1 MEQVVAY
8 YKAGKRKM
16 KTLIRI
22 VQVRNQ
28 NLPNMKRGRK
38 ELKCNVRK

>member
-16 KTLIRI
+16 QTMIRI
-22 VQVRNQ
+22 LQVRKQ
-28 NLPNMKRGRK
+28 DLPNMKRER
-38 ELKCNVRK
+38 

>member
-16 KTLIRI
+16 KRLIRI

-28 NLPNMKRGRK
+28 DLSSMKRER
-38 ELKCNVRK
+38 